1 MLSKQEAFKFGFI
14 TNCVEEGLSIEDMRV
29 RVKKAS
35 DCLDALESLEKQGG
49 GFSELVDDAGD
60 LFKTVARTAGGA
72 LLFAPPALGAAA
84 GYLHSK
90 STDVDDDDVEDIKSQ
105 ELIDEYERQAEK
117 LRQTK
122 RLREIE
128 ARSSRPRGLYL

>member
-14 TNCVEEGLSIEDMRV
+14 TNCVEEGLSIEDMRA

-35 DCLDALESLEKQGG
+35 DCLDALEKQGG
-49 GFSELVDDAGD
+49 GFSEIVDDAGD

-84 GYLHSK
+84 GYIHSK
-90 STDVDDDDVEDIKSQ
+90 ATDVDDDDVEDIKSQ
-105 ELIDEYERQAEK
+105 ELIDEYERQAER

-122 RLREIE
+122 RLRELE